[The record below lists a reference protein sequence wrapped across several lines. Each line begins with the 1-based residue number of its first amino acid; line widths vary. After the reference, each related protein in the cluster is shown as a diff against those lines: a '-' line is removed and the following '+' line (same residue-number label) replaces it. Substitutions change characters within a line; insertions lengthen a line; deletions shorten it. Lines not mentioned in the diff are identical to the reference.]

1 MKGTIVVK
9 MRNYVS
15 LPMTENLYWNRV
27 GWLLNAMLMAD
38 EFEFRVIYFHK
49 LQEMMRNVP

>member
-9 MRNYVS
+9 MRNYVP
-15 LPMTENLYWNRV
+15 LPMTEKLYWNRV
-27 GWLLNAMLMAD
+27 GWLMNAMLMAD

-49 LQEMMRNVP
+49 LQDMMRNVP

>member
-38 EFEFRVIYFHK
+38 EFEFRVIYFHN
-49 LQEMMRNVP
+49 LQDMMRNVP

>member
-9 MRNYVS
+9 MRNYVP
-15 LPMTENLYWNRV
+15 LPMTEKLYWNRV

-38 EFEFRVIYFHK
+38 DFEFRVIYFHK
-49 LQEMMRNVP
+49 LQTLMRNVP

>member
-9 MRNYVS
+9 MRNYVP
-15 LPMTENLYWNRV
+15 LPMTEKLYWNRV

-49 LQEMMRNVP
+49 LQTLMRNVP

>member
-27 GWLLNAMLMAD
+27 GWLMNAMLMAD
-38 EFEFRVIYFHK
+38 DFEFRVIYFHK
-49 LQEMMRNVP
+49 LQTLMRNVP

>member
-49 LQEMMRNVP
+49 LQDMMRNVP

>member
-38 EFEFRVIYFHK
+38 EFEFRVIYLHK
-49 LQEMMRNVP
+49 LQDMMRNVP

>member
-15 LPMTENLYWNRV
+15 LPMTENRYWNRV

-38 EFEFRVIYFHK
+38 EFEFRVIYLHK
-49 LQEMMRNVP
+49 LQDMMRNVP

>member
-27 GWLLNAMLMAD
+27 GWLLHAMLMAD

-49 LQEMMRNVP
+49 LQDMMRNVP